1 MIEKAPVIIQKLL
14 EALIRNAP
22 KIVQAA
28 WELIVKLA
36 SGIINCLPSLSE
48 AALQIIET
56 IWNVVKT
63 LPGKA
68 LQWGKDMIQGFING
82 IKSML
87 GDIGNAAKNVG
98 SKIREFLHFSRPD
111 KGPLREYETWMPD
124 MIKGLTK
131 TLNASSPELYNA
143 SKNLSE
149 KIANGLDISN
159 IYDKMSSAVNF
170 ETTRLSTNLST
181 TANVNKKLNV
191 NLNREVSD
199 VLLDGRKVGQLITPY
214 VSKTIRSGG
223 I

>member
-1 MIEKAPVIIQKLL
+1 M
-14 EALIRNAP
+14 
-22 KIVQAA
+22 
-28 WELIVKLA
+28 IVKLA
-36 SGIINCLPSLSE
+36 SGIINCLPSIVQ
-48 AALQIIET
+48 AAFEIIQA
-56 IWNVVKT
+56 IWNVLKE

-170 ETTRLSTNLST
+170 ETQRLSANLST
-181 TANVNKKLNV
+181 TANVNRNLNV
-191 NLNREVSD
+191 SLNQSRSD
-199 VLLDGRKVGQLITPY
+199 VILDGRKVGQSVSPY
-214 VSKTIRSGG
+214 MSQTLRVSGV
-223 I
+223 

>member
-1 MIEKAPVIIQKLL
+1 MPS
-14 EALIRNAP
+14 
-22 KIVQAA
+22 IVQAA
-28 WELIVKLA
+28 FE
-36 SGIINCLPSLSE
+36 IIQ
-48 AALQIIET
+48 A
-56 IWNVVKT
+56 IWNVLKE

-87 GDIGNAAKNVG
+87 GNIGDAAKNVG

-131 TLNASSPELYNA
+131 TLNASSPKLYNA

-159 IYDKMSSAVNF
+159 IYDKMSSAVDF
-170 ETTRLSTNLST
+170 ETQRLSANLST
-181 TANVNKKLNV
+181 TANVNRNLNV
-191 NLNREVSD
+191 SLNQSRSD
-199 VLLDGRKVGQLITPY
+199 VILDGRKVGQSVTPY
-214 VSKTIRSGG
+214 VSQTVRVGG

>member
-1 MIEKAPVIIQKLL
+1 
-14 EALIRNAP
+14 
-22 KIVQAA
+22 
-28 WELIVKLA
+28 
-36 SGIINCLPSLSE
+36 
-48 AALQIIET
+48 
-56 IWNVVKT
+56 
-63 LPGKA
+63 
-68 LQWGKDMIQGFING
+68 MIQGFING

-87 GDIGNAAKNVG
+87 GNLGSAAQNVG
-98 SKIREFLHFSRPD
+98 GKIREFLHFSRPD
-111 KGPLREYETWMPD
+111 KGPLRNYETWMPD
-124 MIKGLTK
+124 MVDGLVK

-143 SKNLSE
+143 SKFLSE
-149 KIANGLDISN
+149 KIANGLDVSN
-159 IYDKMSSAVNF
+159 IYDKMRSAVNF

>member
-1 MIEKAPVIIQKLL
+1 MPS
-14 EALIRNAP
+14 
-22 KIVQAA
+22 IVQAA
-28 WELIVKLA
+28 FE
-36 SGIINCLPSLSE
+36 IIQ
-48 AALQIIET
+48 A
-56 IWNVVKT
+56 IWNVLKE

-68 LQWGKDMIQGFING
+68 LQWGKDMLQGFING

-87 GDIGNAAKNVG
+87 GNIGDAAKNVG
-98 SKIREFLHFSRPD
+98 SKIKEFLHFSRPD

-170 ETTRLSTNLST
+170 ETQRLSANLST
-181 TANVNKKLNV
+181 TANVNRNLNV
-191 NLNREVSD
+191 SLNQTKSD
-199 VLLDGRKVGQLITPY
+199 VYLDGRKVGQIVTPY
-214 VSKTIRSGG
+214 MSQTVKLGG
-223 I
+223 V

>member
-1 MIEKAPVIIQKLL
+1 M
-14 EALIRNAP
+14 
-22 KIVQAA
+22 
-28 WELIVKLA
+28 IVKLA
-36 SGIINCLPSLSE
+36 SGIINCLPSIVH
-48 AALQIIET
+48 AAFEIIHA
-56 IWNVVKT
+56 IWNVLKE

-87 GDIGNAAKNVG
+87 GNIGDAAKNVG

-124 MIKGLTK
+124 MVKGLTK

-159 IYDKMSSAVNF
+159 IYEKMSSAVNF
-170 ETTRLSTNLST
+170 ETQRLSANLST
-181 TANVNKKLNV
+181 TANVNRNLNV
-191 NLNREVSD
+191 SLNQSKSD
-199 VLLDGRKVGQLITPY
+199 VILDGRKVGQSVSPY
-214 VSKTIRSGG
+214 MSQTLRVSGV
-223 I
+223 

>member
-1 MIEKAPVIIQKLL
+1 M
-14 EALIRNAP
+14 
-22 KIVQAA
+22 
-28 WELIVKLA
+28 IVKLA
-36 SGIINCLPSLSE
+36 SGIINCLPSIVQ
-48 AALQIIET
+48 AAFEIIQA
-56 IWNVVKT
+56 IWNVLKE

-87 GDIGNAAKNVG
+87 GNIGDAAKNVG

-170 ETTRLSTNLST
+170 ETQRLSANLST
-181 TANVNKKLNV
+181 SANVNRNLNV
-191 NLNREVSD
+191 SLNQSRSD
-199 VLLDGRKVGQLITPY
+199 VILDGRKVGQSVSPY
-214 VSKTIRSGG
+214 MSQTLRVSGV
-223 I
+223 

>member
-1 MIEKAPVIIQKLL
+1 M
-14 EALIRNAP
+14 
-22 KIVQAA
+22 
-28 WELIVKLA
+28 IVKLA
-36 SGIINCLPSLSE
+36 SGIINCLPSIVQ
-48 AALQIIET
+48 AAFEIIQA
-56 IWNVVKT
+56 IWNVLKE

-87 GDIGNAAKNVG
+87 GNIGDAAKNVG

-131 TLNASSPELYNA
+131 TLNASSPKLYNA

-159 IYDKMSSAVNF
+159 IYDKMSSAVDF
-170 ETTRLSTNLST
+170 ETQRLSANLST
-181 TANVNKKLNV
+181 TANVNRNLNV
-191 NLNREVSD
+191 SLNQSRSD
-199 VLLDGRKVGQLITPY
+199 VILDGRKVGQSVTPY
-214 VSKTIRSGG
+214 VSQTVRVGG

>member
-28 WELIVKLA
+28 WELIVKLVN
-36 SGIINCLPSLSE
+36 GIVNCLPSLAK
-48 AALQIIET
+48 AALEIIQT
-56 IWNVVKT
+56 IWNVLKE

-68 LQWGKDMIQGFING
+68 LQWGKDMLQGFIDG

-87 GDIGNAAKNVG
+87 GNIGDAAKNVG
-98 SKIREFLHFSRPD
+98 SKIKEFLHFSRPD

-170 ETTRLSTNLST
+170 ETQRLSANLST